1 MPYLNHPRVQL
12 HWRLFKLTVEMIE
25 IETKSW
31 ADASIAAYA
40 IRHAVFVKE
49 QGIAEEFEI
58 DDHDPIAEHAL
69 AYVDGQCVA
78 TARVYLDDQD
88 PSKAKIGRMAVL
100 KDFRSQGIGTALL
113 GEVIRAGMM
122 QGASVFE
129 LHAQQSAAPFYAKL
143 QFKPAGP
150 IFDEVGIPHQ
160 RMCLILGAPAP

>member
-1 MPYLNHPRVQL
+1 
-12 HWRLFKLTVEMIE
+12 MIE

-31 ADASIAAYA
+31 ADASVAAYA

-49 QGIAEEFEI
+49 QGIAEELEI

-78 TARVYLDDQD
+78 TARVYLDGQD

-100 KDFRSQGIGTALL
+100 KDFRGQGIGTALL

-122 QGASVFE
+122 HGASVFE
-129 LHAQQSAAPFYAKL
+129 LHAQLSAAPFYAKL

-160 RMCLILGAPAP
+160 RMRLALGNSAP